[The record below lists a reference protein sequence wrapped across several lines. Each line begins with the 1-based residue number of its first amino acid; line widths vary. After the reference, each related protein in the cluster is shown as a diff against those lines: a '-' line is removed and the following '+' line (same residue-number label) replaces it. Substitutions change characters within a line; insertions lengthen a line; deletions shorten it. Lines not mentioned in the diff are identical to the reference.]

1 MTTSTPSNP
10 DQQSSTA
17 SSDHAISRRSLIGT
31 AAVVGGASLLVASPH
46 STANALAP
54 TAEPLLSAPVDGLT
68 YLGLDAFA
76 FDVATVNPTDY
87 RLYQELTGMQ
97 PQPASNNIYAS
108 LPVPIGSVIKQI
120 NVSYQGSP
128 SVAVVRRDLT
138 TGAFTDLTMVT
149 GLPAVG
155 GVTTATLTVTGEL
168 TQGATYGVRVFCSA
182 GDSIL
187 GMTLGYIPPAQAFVP
202 FIGATPRAL
211 DTRTGARLAAGAE
224 VVVDLSTFV
233 IPTAR
238 SVVLNVTA
246 VQVAGRG
253 FLSVYRDG
261 IPFPGTSSVNY
272 TTAGQTVANGVITAM
287 TDSKIKVRAGDVSTH
302 LLIDVI
308 GSLL

>member
-1 MTTSTPSNP
+1 MTTSTPSNA
-10 DQQSSTA
+10 DLQSSPA

-31 AAVVGGASLLVASPH
+31 AAVVGGASLFVTSPH
-46 STANALAP
+46 STASALAP

-76 FDVATVNPTDY
+76 FDVATTDPAAY

-128 SVAVVRRDLT
+128 AVAVVRRDLT
-138 TGAFTDLTMVT
+138 TGAFTDLPMVT